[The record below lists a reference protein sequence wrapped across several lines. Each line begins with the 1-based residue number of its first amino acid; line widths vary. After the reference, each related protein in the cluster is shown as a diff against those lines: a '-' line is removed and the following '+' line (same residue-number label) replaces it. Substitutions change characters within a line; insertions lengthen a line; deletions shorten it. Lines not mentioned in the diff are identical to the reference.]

1 MWTSAKRIRT
11 LTRCL
16 AIGLLVLAATSLPA
30 LAQNRGSSGLPPG
43 PGNPI
48 ADLYRRISDLAERLS
63 ALEAASQP
71 LSLTVNCP
79 GQTIGDALA
88 SAPAGAPLTIAVSG
102 TCTENVVVMRD
113 DVAIL
118 GAGAGATVVAADAS
132 RPAILLDGARRVTL
146 DKVSTS
152 GGASGVVGIRGAVF
166 TVSNANVSGATGHG
180 VVVADNSVLAVLDS
194 TVENNT
200 GYGMVAARASHLRV
214 GQDLSGTLV
223 GRPVTVQNNGAGGI
237 QIADSSTGIV
247 IATTVQNH
255 PNGNGIGVSGSSAA
269 RIGAVTGLVAPNT
282 ITGNRNGVAV
292 YQASQAFIQGNTI
305 SGSTTGVSLG
315 SAAATIIGNTISG
328 SSNVGISVSETS
340 TARIGIADDS
350 VTVLGNT
357 IEGSAR
363 DGIGIYNGSSAVL
376 AGNTVT
382 TSGRFGVNV
391 TRSTARMVGRN
402 VITGSTGHGVIVV
415 DSSSLFQGQGD
426 FAVPDSFDRIEGNGG
441 HGISVFN
448 TSSANL
454 SNVRISSN
462 MGRGIDLS
470 LGSSARV
477 TNTTVVSNAREGVGV
492 AGASLFST
500 APAPANLVV
509 TGNGT
514 GGLIC
519 FDGSSRASGDFSG
532 ISGNGGSQVSCSG
545 F

>member
-1 MWTSAKRIRT
+1 MTIARRLGI
-11 LTRCL
+11 L
-16 AIGLLVLAATSLPA
+16 AIAAGLAMSVPAFAQAKNPFAALQEQIDA
-30 LAQNRGSSGLPPG
+30 LTQR
-43 PGNPI
+43 
-48 ADLYRRISDLAERLS
+48 LY
-63 ALEAASQP
+63 ALESGTPVA
-71 LSLTVNCP
+71 LTVACP

-88 SAPAGAPLTIAVSG
+88 SAPAGAPLTITVSG
-102 TCTENVVVMRD
+102 ECTENVVVMRD

-118 GAGAGATVVAADAS
+118 GAGATVVAADPS
-132 RPAILLDGARRVTL
+132 RPAILLEGARRVTL

-152 GGASGVVGIRGAVF
+152 GGAGGVVGVRGAVF
-166 TVSNANVSGATGHG
+166 TFSNATVSGAAGHG
-180 VVVADNSVLAVLDS
+180 VVVTDNSVLAVFDS

-237 QIADSSTGIV
+237 QIADNSTGIV

-255 PNGNGIGVSGSSAA
+255 PNGNGVGVSGSSAA

-282 ITGNRNGVAV
+282 ITGNRNGVSV

-305 SGSTTGVSLG
+305 SGSTTGINLG

-340 TARIGIADDS
+340 TARIGIADNS

-357 IEGSAR
+357 IQGSAR

-402 VITGSTGHGVIVV
+402 VITGSTGHGVIVI

-426 FAVPDSFDRIEGNGG
+426 FAVADSFDTIEGNGG
-441 HGISVFN
+441 HGINVFN
-448 TSSANL
+448 TSSINL
-454 SNVRISSN
+454 SNVQIANNAR
-462 MGRGIDLS
+462 RGIHLF

-477 TNTTVVSNAREGVGV
+477 TNTTIVGNALEGVGV
-492 AGASLFST
+492 EGASLFST
-500 APAPANLVV
+500 PTPAHLLV
-509 TGNGT
+509 TGNT
-514 GGLIC
+514 AGGLVC
-519 FDGSSRASGDFSG
+519 FDGTSRASGDFSG
-532 ISGNGGSQVSCSG
+532 ISGNGDPGDPQVSCSG